1 MNWVDLVVL
10 AVVFVSGL
18 VGVLRGMVREVLG
31 VAAWAAAAWIASPYG
46 VFSYVAPWA
55 RQQVT
60 DPGVADIAAFAGV
73 FLVSL
78 IVLWFL
84 VATISSR
91 VQGSALGGLDRT
103 FGLVFGLGRGAV
115 LVVVAYIIGGFLSPA
130 EAWPPPVQQARLLT
144 PVHQGADW
152 LAQQVPPPY
161 RPVVAAPP
169 AGRATTAADLLHA
182 NPAGRATA
190 ARPPGVGTGV
200 SR

>member
-10 AVVFVSGL
+10 AVVLVSGV

-46 VFSYVAPWA
+46 LFPYVAPWA

-73 FLVSL
+73 FLGSL

-103 FGLVFGLGRGAV
+103 FGLLFGLARGAV
-115 LVVVAYIIGGFLSPA
+115 LVAVAYIIGGFLSPA

-152 LAQQVPPPY
+152 LALQVPPPY
-161 RPVVAAPP
+161 RPTVAAPP
-169 AGRATTAADLLHA
+169 AGRATTATDLLHA
-182 NPAGRATA
+182 TPAGRATA
-190 ARPPGVGTGV
+190 ARPPGLGTGV